1 MSGFVISLAPIQS
14 ICHSNPMRRWLL
26 RLSITLLI
34 LLILAIVAVQVV
46 LTTNLPRDLVLG
58 EVQKTLG
65 LQIGAESLGT
75 GWWGRTSLHNVT
87 LSLPL
92 AGESFL
98 RVKSL
103 KVKHT
108 ILPAILFGRPVKLQ
122 SLEFESPE
130 LMVRQDSSGR
140 WNLAQVI
147 DLIRRAGG
155 GQQAADTADAKK
167 TDRAEIPQ
175 IAVRSGT
182 INIIDRTGQI
192 ATLHRFNLS
201 GVPQGSLV
209 WRYEASVG
217 PVDQPQMHLVG
228 KLAPGGDWQHEV
240 SLTLYNLEPTL
251 RPWLANVSAGTRNF
265 IEAAELNGQ
274 WRGTVNQGVVSG
286 QLQLAPF
293 RSGPTSA
300 KGVLNIE
307 YKAGALS
314 IRPRSLVLAGV
325 PKSPSEIAIKSGA
338 IVIEGTAVRTENLIV
353 NVAAGDMLIASRY
366 DWSDQSGDLNAE
378 WHNLIAPADFA
389 QNGSLVAHAR
399 SNFPGIRRVEATMT
413 SQATSPKY
421 KWDTAVKINGTGKSL
436 AEIHWD
442 IIAEKLRLTQ
452 TKFTANLDGLTAKF
466 EQSSTK
472 LTLAQVT
479 VPEGTLAPGRP
490 RGSLSGQG
498 YYHFPDAHS
507 AKGGD
512 WWFLLNGLDWRLSE
526 SAAVKTQFSL
536 DISGDLNAP
545 QKQDW
550 ARIKDFYARTDTGV
564 QVSATGSISYRA
576 AGCPAELWLYTWYPP
591 FTLNAYDAGMVMK
604 GGEFR
609 SAIHLRGGA
618 WPFRLDLDGDL
629 DGHDIFVRGRRIG
642 NVALI
647 LKGTADSPA
656 KGDPLDYVIKINT
669 EKLHLL
675 EGFWNIRADYNHATR
690 LAEVMIDLQNLPLAQ
705 ADNFLNASTRLRGS
719 LSGSWTIQAPQFH
732 FDQLKIDTDA
742 PWKITG
748 FAVGSVSADDITGE
762 IHADGGT
769 VSIDHIV
776 ARKKTGGQ
784 INATS
789 KFRLKTPSKM
799 QLTASASAWPV
810 ELPGVS
816 LLAYAQTVEP
826 IEADVR
832 AGDYRGAFK
841 LDVYPVVRGAD
852 AGIVR
857 TEGNINGRAI
867 TLSKIDGQTLDGTI
881 SGTASYDFGDLMKA
895 RANLQW
901 KQLDGGKLATM
912 FPDTEGVSGRFDGS
926 LDLGPARNP
935 RPLGPLQ
942 LDLKI
947 SANQGKWRA
956 LSLKSADLTAYY
968 DRNTTNHEER
978 FVIDNSYLTIAG
990 GDIRVFARAS
1000 KHPLDRQ
1007 SGPLAEWSLNLDL
1020 DGRDIDL
1027 NQLVHVNGPD
1037 APNTPGKLETK
1048 FTLLGNPADRTK
1060 WVGQGSVRLTES
1072 ELADNVIIG
1081 TLYRLMSVKLGPNV
1095 PTGKGNTT
1103 FRMENGNLDITGFY
1117 YFNRGIEARGTGRIS
1132 DVWQLGNA
1140 ELSGFVIGSVRPLK
1154 DLKIPFAA
1162 DLDQILTAFQRGAT
1176 TVRIAGTIQK
1186 PKADLALFGDITQ
1199 GLRTLILGDVN
1210 AETRSTAG
1218 Q

>member
-1 MSGFVISLAPIQS
+1 
-14 ICHSNPMRRWLL
+14 MRRWLL
-26 RLSITLLI
+26 RISITLLI
-34 LLILAIVAVQVV
+34 LLILAIIAVQVV

-103 KVKHT
+103 NVKHT

-130 LMVRQDSSGR
+130 LMVRQDSSGQ

-155 GQQAADTADAKK
+155 GQQATDKADAKK
-167 TDRAEIPQ
+167 ADRAEIPQ
-175 IAVRSGT
+175 IAVRRGT
-182 INIIDRTGQI
+182 IKIVDRTGQT
-192 ATLHRFNLS
+192 ATLHPFNLN
-201 GVPQGSLV
+201 GVPQSSLV

-217 PVDQPQMHLVG
+217 PADQPHMHLIG
-228 KLAPGGDWQHEV
+228 KLAPDGDWQHEV
-240 SLTLYNLEPTL
+240 SLTLNNLEPTL
-251 RPWLANVSAGTRNF
+251 RPWLANVSSGFRDF
-265 IEAAELNGQ
+265 IEAAEFNGQ

-286 QLQLAPF
+286 QLQHSF
-293 RSGPTSA
+293 RSGTTAA

-307 YKAGALS
+307 YKAGALN
-314 IRPRSLVLAGV
+314 IRPRSVLLAGV

-338 IVIEGTAVRTENLIV
+338 IVVEGTAVRTENLIV

-378 WHNLIAPADFA
+378 WHHLIAPADFV
-389 QNGSLVAHAR
+389 QNGSLVARAR
-399 SNFPGIRRVEATMT
+399 SSFPGIRRVEATMT
-413 SQATSPKY
+413 SQANSPKY
-421 KWDTAVKINGTGKSL
+421 KWDTAVKINGTGKSF

-442 IIAEKLRLTQ
+442 IIAEKLQLTQ
-452 TKFTANLDGLTAKF
+452 DKFTANLDGLTAKF
-466 EQSSTK
+466 EESSTG
-472 LTLAQVT
+472 LSLAQVT

-507 AKGGD
+507 SKGGD
-512 WWFLLNGLDWRLSE
+512 WWFLLNGMDWRLSE

-576 AGCPAELWLYTWYPP
+576 AGCPAELWLHTWYPP
-591 FTLNAYDAGMVMK
+591 FSLNAYDAGVVMK

-647 LKGTADSPA
+647 LKGTADSPT
-656 KGDPLDYVIKINT
+656 KGDPLDYVVKINT

-675 EGFWNIRADYNHATR
+675 EGFWNIRADYNHANH

-705 ADNFLNASTRLRGS
+705 VDHFLNASDRLRGS
-719 LSGSWTIQAPQFH
+719 LSGSLTIQAPQFH
-732 FDQLKIDTDA
+732 VDQLKIDTDA

-748 FAVGSVSADDITGE
+748 FAAGSVSADEITGE

-776 ARKKTGGQ
+776 ARKKSGGQ

-816 LLAYAQTVEP
+816 MLAYAQTVDP

-832 AGDYRGAFK
+832 AGDYRGAYK

-857 TEGNINGRAI
+857 TEGFINGRAI
-867 TLSKIDGQTLDGTI
+867 TLNKIDGRTLDGTI
-881 SGTASYDFGDLMKA
+881 TGTASYDFDDLMKA
-895 RANLQW
+895 RAKLQW
-901 KQLDGGKLATM
+901 KQLDGGMLAKM
-912 FPDTEGVSGRFDGS
+912 FPYTEGVIGRFDGS
-926 LDLGPARNP
+926 LDLGPATNP

-947 SANQGKWRA
+947 SADHGKWRA

-978 FVIDNSYLTIAG
+978 FVIDNSYLTIAE

-1000 KHPLDRQ
+1000 KHPLERQ
-1007 SGPLAEWSLNLDL
+1007 RGPVAEWSLNLDL
-1020 DGRDIDL
+1020 DGRGIEL
-1027 NQLVHVNGPD
+1027 NQLVHANGPD
-1037 APNTPGKLETK
+1037 APNTPGRLETK

-1060 WVGQGSVRLTES
+1060 WVGQGSLRLTES
-1072 ELADNVIIG
+1072 ELAGNVIIG
-1081 TLYRLMSVKLGPNV
+1081 TLYRLMSVKLGPDV
-1095 PTGKGNTT
+1095 PAGKGNTS
-1103 FRMENGNLDITGFY
+1103 FRMENGNLDVTSFY

-1140 ELSGFVIGSVRPLK
+1140 ELSGFVIGSARPLK

-1162 DLDQILTAFQRGAT
+1162 DLDQILTAFQRDAIPVSIG
-1176 TVRIAGTIQK
+1176 GTIQK
-1186 PKADLALFGDITQ
+1186 PKARLALFSDITQ